1 MIEQRVRRFLPP
13 WKVEQIPCG
22 YKVIDA
28 EANRSPT
35 SMAVICESVVERGGR
50 VMIVTP
56 ITDFF
61 TLDEIESAIACGGAE
76 ITPFECVAT

>member
-1 MIEQRVRRFLPP
+1 
-13 WKVEQIPCG
+13 
-22 YKVIDA
+22 
-28 EANRSPT
+28 
-35 SMAVICESVVERGGR
+35 MAVICERVVERGGR